1 MVEEK
6 ILAIDPGS
14 SRIRFSLIKI
24 DRKGETKV
32 ISVAE
37 APARGIKNGNIVN
50 FPSARDSFKSTLNKL
65 KLEAPTPVPAEAYV
79 LLSGAHTLSYTVES
93 KISFPGIQTIS
104 YSEINDV
111 KKKAKK
117 ELLNKLGQAVK
128 QHYEV
133 IHIIPQEFMIENLTG
148 IQNPAGHSGREL
160 SMKAFVVLASKSA
173 IKTIEALLK
182 ELNLKLKGILLQ
194 SLASIYG
201 FKDEKNHYLNNNLII
216 YLGAGNTEYFYF
228 REDRPILN
236 KHIPFGGEDIINFII
251 SRLKVSR
258 KEAERLFF
266 EHGSTYAFNV
276 DKEETISINYGTIVK
291 KVPKILIPILI
302 QMQLQK
308 IFKDIRNNL
317 NSRDTSIVTNLNK
330 IYFTGG
336 LSKIRDIDLLAS
348 KVFKTPAQ
356 VCTTMDK
363 EFRDPSYSPLMGV
376 AKYVSSLR
384 SSGKLLDINEDIV
397 RERERRGV
405 INSLLRFITDFV

>member
-104 YSEINDV
+104 YNDINDV

-133 IHIIPQEFMIENLTG
+133 IHIIPQEFMIENLT
-148 IQNPAGHSGREL
+148 
-160 SMKAFVVLASKSA
+160 
-173 IKTIEALLK
+173 
-182 ELNLKLKGILLQ
+182 
-194 SLASIYG
+194 
-201 FKDEKNHYLNNNLII
+201 
-216 YLGAGNTEYFYF
+216 
-228 REDRPILN
+228 
-236 KHIPFGGEDIINFII
+236 
-251 SRLKVSR
+251 
-258 KEAERLFF
+258 
-266 EHGSTYAFNV
+266 
-276 DKEETISINYGTIVK
+276 
-291 KVPKILIPILI
+291 
-302 QMQLQK
+302 
-308 IFKDIRNNL
+308 
-317 NSRDTSIVTNLNK
+317 
-330 IYFTGG
+330 
-336 LSKIRDIDLLAS
+336 
-348 KVFKTPAQ
+348 
-356 VCTTMDK
+356 
-363 EFRDPSYSPLMGV
+363 
-376 AKYVSSLR
+376 
-384 SSGKLLDINEDIV
+384 
-397 RERERRGV
+397 
-405 INSLLRFITDFV
+405 